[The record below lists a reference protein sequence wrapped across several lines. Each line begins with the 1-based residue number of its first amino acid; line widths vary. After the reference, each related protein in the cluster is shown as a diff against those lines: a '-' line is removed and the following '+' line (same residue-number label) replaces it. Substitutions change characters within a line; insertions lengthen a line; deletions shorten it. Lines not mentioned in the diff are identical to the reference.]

1 MIDAKITVAEKNA
14 GKRIEILAAETFP
27 EISRTRWQRHGEF
40 FLKKVEKKG
49 KNKIAAGEIWT
60 VKFCPPAELEKKL
73 APWNFE
79 LKILAEEKNWI
90 AIEKPIGISV
100 HPSASE
106 NSDETIVNALVAQ
119 FPEIG
124 KNFDDAER
132 PGIVHRLDKPTSGIL
147 LVAKTPEAHA
157 ALQKNWKKVEKTY
170 VAIVCGQPPKSG
182 KIEAGISRDK
192 KDRQKMAV
200 SSSSR
205 AKSAESFFERLKTD
219 TTENLSLIEV
229 KIPTGRTHQIRV
241 HFSAIGF
248 PILGDEKY
256 GGKKADRVFL
266 HAWKLKFPDPDSAK
280 TLEIESPIPTEFEIV

>member
-40 FLKKVEKKG
+40 FLKKV
-49 KNKIAAGEIWT
+49 
-60 VKFCPPAELEKKL
+60 EKKL